1 MADATPS
8 QDSKMMITITHSK
21 GAAPDVKVAVK
32 KVSQLRKVFVAA
44 ADRFRTTPDAL
55 VFKYNGTVLQGD
67 HTPKMHE
74 IPEGGIITAYPAG
87 EEEPSTQDVQ
97 NTQVTMDGGLG
108 GDAMDQ
114 DDNEELLPSAKS
126 DKITLVIRSQEG
138 PSFNIKVSRVKPL
151 KGAFDK
157 AHEQFRKAPKT
168 FRFFFNGTR
177 LQEDDTPKMHEM
189 ENNDEIDANIQQV
202 GGAPLVG
209 RKFLFIHPDIHSP

>member
-8 QDSKMMITITHSK
+8 QDAKMMITITHSK

-44 ADRFRTTPDAL
+44 AERFRTTPDAL
-55 VFKYNGTVLQGD
+55 VFKYNDNVLEGE

-74 IPEGGIITAYPAG
+74 IPEGGIITAYPVDDDEG
-87 EEEPSTQDVQ
+87 TQNLQ
-97 NTQVTMDGGLG
+97 NTQVSMDAFG

-114 DDNEELLPSAKS
+114 DVPSPSAKN

-138 PSFNIKVSRVKPL
+138 PSFQIKVSRVKPL
-151 KGAFDK
+151 KSAFDK
-157 AHEQFRKAPKT
+157 AHEQFRKAPNT
-168 FRFFFNGTR
+168 FRFFYNGTR
-177 LQEDDTPKMHEM
+177 LQDDDTPKMHEM

-202 GGAPLVG
+202 GGA
-209 RKFLFIHPDIHSP
+209 FLG

>member
-8 QDSKMMITITHSK
+8 QDAKMMITITHSK

-55 VFKYNGTVLQGD
+55 VFKYNGNVLEGE

-74 IPEGGIITAYPAG
+74 IPEGGIITAYPVDDDDG
-87 EEEPSTQDVQ
+87 TQNLQ
-97 NTQVTMDGGLG
+97 NTQVSMDAFG

-114 DDNEELLPSAKS
+114 DVPSPSAKN

-138 PSFNIKVSRVKPL
+138 PSFQIKVSRVKAL
-151 KGAFDK
+151 KSAFDK
-157 AHEQFRKAPKT
+157 AHEQFRKAPNT
-168 FRFFFNGTR
+168 FRFFYNGTR
-177 LQEDDTPKMHEM
+177 LQDDDTPKMHEM

-202 GGAPLVG
+202 GGA
-209 RKFLFIHPDIHSP
+209 FLG